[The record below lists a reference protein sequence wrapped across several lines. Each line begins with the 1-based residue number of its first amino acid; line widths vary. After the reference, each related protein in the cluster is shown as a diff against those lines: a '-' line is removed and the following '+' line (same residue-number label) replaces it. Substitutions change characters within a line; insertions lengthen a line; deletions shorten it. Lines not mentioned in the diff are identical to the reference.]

1 MKWIAKF
8 TGISALIIVA
18 AIYGYSV
25 GKYEIFPYSVMYDL
39 KKKISPSDGKIKRNP
54 IYENKS
60 SLYDTFTSKNDIV
73 MFGDSYMEYGNWGDI
88 FNMEISNR
96 GIAGDDTLGML
107 ARID

>member
-39 KKKISPSDGKIKRNP
+39 KKKISPSDGKIKR
-54 IYENKS
+54 
-60 SLYDTFTSKNDIV
+60 
-73 MFGDSYMEYGNWGDI
+73 
-88 FNMEISNR
+88 R
-96 GIAGDDTLGML
+96 L
-107 ARID
+107 AP

>member
-73 MFGDSYMEYGNWGDI
+73 MFGDSGFAPIFPDI
-88 FNMEISNR
+88 CYHLTHYKPAAADIPV
-96 GIAGDDTLGML
+96 
-107 ARID
+107 